1 MVAFDSAKQSIRHY
15 RVDKMKD
22 IKILNKERDGKKEF
36 EKFDAA
42 KYTKQTFGMFT
53 GNIKNVQMEFDN
65 SLVGVVVDRFGTDV
79 MIIPKKDDKFTINVD
94 VSVSSMF
101 YSWVAGFEDKVK
113 ILGPQ
118 EVGDGMKNMIE
129 KLSNQYKY

>member
-1 MVAFDSAKQSIRHY
+1 
-15 RVDKMKD
+15 
-22 IKILNKERDGKKEF
+22 
-36 EKFDAA
+36 
-42 KYTKQTFGMFT
+42 
-53 GNIKNVQMEFDN
+53 
-65 SLVGVVVDRFGTDV
+65 

-101 YSWVAGFEDKVK
+101 YNWVAGFEDKVK

-118 EVGDGMKNMIE
+118 EVVDGMKNMIE